1 MKRILIVVGL
11 VAVLAAAGWAYQTMN
26 GLTAKAKTVEF
37 NKDVDD
43 LFRALQKYKE
53 HVGSYPS
60 GSNAEI
66 SKALKGHNARNLIIL
81 VGTKENLNDKGEY
94 IDPWGTPLRI
104 YFSSDSVL
112 VRSAGPNKKFDDS
125 TVLNSDDYYRS
136 N

>member
-1 MKRILIVVGL
+1 MKRILIVVAL
-11 VAVLAAAGWAYQTMN
+11 VVVLGVAGWAYQSLN
-26 GLTAKAKTVEF
+26 SLTARAKTVEF
-37 NKDVDD
+37 NKDVED

-66 SKALKGHNARNLIIL
+66 SKSLKGHNAKNLIIL

-104 YFSSDSVL
+104 YFSAEGVL

-125 TVLNSDDYYRS
+125 NVLNSDDYYRS